1 MKLLEYSYLHII
13 FLTKLNNVH
22 LVFTTHRKWQRLETL
37 MAITDAVH
45 DVAFAPNLG
54 R

>member
-1 MKLLEYSYLHII
+1 MKPLEYSHLHIN
-13 FLTKLNNVH
+13 FLTKLKDVGFH
-22 LVFTTHRKWQRLETL
+22 THRKWQRLETL